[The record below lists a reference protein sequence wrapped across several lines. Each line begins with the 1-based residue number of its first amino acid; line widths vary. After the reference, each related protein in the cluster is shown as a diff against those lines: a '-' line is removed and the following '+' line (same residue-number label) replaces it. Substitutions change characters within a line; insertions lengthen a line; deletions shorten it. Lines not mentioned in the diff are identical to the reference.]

1 MSDVARLYPKGTPDL
16 TLESCKGHFQ
26 DVLVIG
32 YDENGDLRA
41 YSSEGISKLSEIN
54 YLVDVLK
61 NALMTGY
68 FVTEQRD
75 DDDDG

>member
-32 YDENGDLRA
+32 YDENGDLQRIHLRE
-41 YSSEGISKLSEIN
+41 SVNSEIN
-54 YLVDVLK
+54 YLVDVPRML
-61 NALMTGY
+61 
-68 FVTEQRD
+68 
-75 DDDDG
+75 